1 MVYIIT
7 VVSTQRFRVL
17 IKQTNRE
24 SDTVEL
30 SERKEKILSAIIERF
45 ISTGEPVGSKFIA
58 SALPVA
64 VSPATIRNEMAFLS
78 EKGYLDQPHT
88 SAGRVPS
95 DKGYRYYIDRL
106 LQSYAPSDADMF
118 RILSRIDHSE
128 GDSDAVIAQGCEMLA
143 EMTGCAAAVSSP
155 DPEGAVIKNA
165 QLVPVS
171 PKSAMVL
178 VTTTAGVLKNR
189 IARVER
195 EIDYATAELFYN
207 TVSANFTGIPAGAV
221 TAAKI
226 QSVTASLGEKALELM
241 PLLVSFYECVRAA
254 AESTVTVK
262 GHSNLLETPELRG
275 SAPEIIELLNSED
288 AVKRLLQTHTDA
300 PVELS
305 IGTENEFTCLR
316 GAAVIRAGYRS
327 GNGRGGTAA
336 VIAPTKTDY
345 AKVIPL
351 VKYISGVIGGVLTE
365 LSE

>member
-1 MVYIIT
+1 M
-7 VVSTQRFRVL
+7 L
-17 IKQTNRE
+17 IKQTDRE

-58 SALPVA
+58 AALPVT

-78 EKGYLDQPHT
+78 ENGYLDQPHT

-106 LQSYAPSDADMF
+106 LQNYAPSDADMF

-128 GDSDAVIAQGCEMLA
+128 GDSDAVIAQACEMLA
-143 EMTGCAAAVSSP
+143 ELTGCAAAVSSP
-155 DPEGAVIKNA
+155 DPEGAAVKNA
-165 QLVPVS
+165 QLVPVG
-171 PKSAMVL
+171 PKSVMVL

-195 EIDYATAELFYN
+195 EVDYATAELFYN
-207 TVSANFTGIPAGAV
+207 VISAHFTGAPAGGV

-226 QSVTASLGEKALELM
+226 QTVTASLGEKALELM

-254 AESTVTVK
+254 AESSVTVK
-262 GHSNLLETPELRG
+262 GISNLLETPELRG
-275 SAPEIIELLNSED
+275 SAPEIIGLLNSED
-288 AVKRLLQTHTDA
+288 AAQLLLKMRSDA

-305 IGTENEFTCLR
+305 IGTENEFACLR
-316 GAAVIRAGYRS
+316 GAAVIRAAYQS
-327 GNGRGGTAA
+327 GSGRGGTAA

-351 VKYISGVIGGVLTE
+351 VKYLSGVIGAALAE
-365 LSE
+365 LGED